1 LFSKL
6 IPNIAKEE
14 WNPKAGALLVGNVPM
29 REALETFGRELI
41 LARLRQH
48 NWNVKSARQS
58 LGLPK
63 TTFHRYT
70 RALGIA
76 GSVRDELAAV
86 EQFPYQSK
94 PMTGGGMAALG

>member
-1 LFSKL
+1 
-6 IPNIAKEE
+6 
-14 WNPKAGALLVGNVPM
+14 M

-48 NWNVKSARQS
+48 NWNIKSARES

-76 GSVRDELAAV
+76 GSLRDELAGI
-86 EQFPYQSK
+86 EPFPYQPKHSMGAGV
-94 PMTGGGMAALG
+94 PALS

>member
-1 LFSKL
+1 
-6 IPNIAKEE
+6 
-14 WNPKAGALLVGNVPM
+14 VGDVPM
-29 REALETFGRELI
+29 REALEIFGRELI

-48 NWNVKSARQS
+48 NWNIKSARES

-76 GSVRDELAAV
+76 GSVRDELAGI
-86 EQFPYQSK
+86 EQFQYQPKSLVGSGI
-94 PMTGGGMAALG
+94 PA